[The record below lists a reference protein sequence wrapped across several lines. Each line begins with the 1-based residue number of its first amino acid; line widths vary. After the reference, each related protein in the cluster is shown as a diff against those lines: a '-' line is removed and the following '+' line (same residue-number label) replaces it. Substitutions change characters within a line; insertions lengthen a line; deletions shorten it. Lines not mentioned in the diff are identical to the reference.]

1 MTNFRTFTL
10 LALLSSHVAFAQSPK
25 EVRRVARQGPSALPE
40 LQHYLVNPDIKVRLE
55 AVRAIID
62 IGGPRTLEPLVEAT
76 HDNEPQVQIE
86 SVNGLVNFY
95 LPGYVKTG
103 FAASIRKMGSDIR
116 SRFSDPDDLV
126 IDRYLTVRP
135 DVVQAIGR
143 VARSGS
149 SLDARGNAAR
159 AAGVLRGKQA
169 VPDLLEALRA
179 RDSDVLLE
187 TLIALEKIHDSSAC
201 PGMHFLLND
210 LDEKVQSEAIEANG
224 VLGCKAAI
232 PDFRSILARTD
243 RDRVRRAALSSL
255 AMMPQPADRDLFAR
269 YLESPDER
277 TRAIAAEGY
286 ARLASIND
294 ARKLQELYD
303 KEPRNLPR
311 LALAFA
317 LVMDG
322 NLSVD
327 EYSPL
332 RLLVSSLNNN
342 SYRAGAQSY
351 LIEAARNPE
360 VRRALYQV
368 LPDGTRDEKVSLA
381 RVFAASGDRES
392 VPVLEKLSHDPDDMV
407 ASEGV
412 RQLRNLQAR
421 T

>member
-1 MTNFRTFTL
+1 
-10 LALLSSHVAFAQSPK
+10 
-25 EVRRVARQGPSALPE
+25 
-40 LQHYLVNPDIKVRLE
+40 
-55 AVRAIID
+55 
-62 IGGPRTLEPLVEAT
+62 
-76 HDNEPQVQIE
+76 
-86 SVNGLVNFY
+86 
-95 LPGYVKTG
+95 
-103 FAASIRKMGSDIR
+103 
-116 SRFSDPDDLV
+116 
-126 IDRYLTVRP
+126 
-135 DVVQAIGR
+135 
-143 VARSGS
+143 
-149 SLDARGNAAR
+149 
-159 AAGVLRGKQA
+159 